1 MSLLDTLDSQL
12 TGIEFA
18 VGKKM
23 GGSKK
28 LNSKK

>member
-1 MSLLDTLDSQL
+1 MSLLDDLDSQL
-12 TGIEFA
+12 TGIESA
-18 VGKKM
+18 VGEKM